1 MGYRKPVPNNVS
13 KALGVVNQERL
24 FYQKCIDAQII
35 TYNDTILN
43 TYCSFVLNKYI
54 TIDDKDPV
62 WMNET
67 KKLKINFYKQL
78 GKKLNNS
85 LLQGVNYWSI
95 LKTFYNDIKVLS
107 ILPVLVG
114 NNVIT
119 DIKNKPNNSNKFFA
133 DQCTPLQNDSV
144 LPINQM
150 SIIQSKIS
158 TLRFQ

>member
-1 MGYRKPVPNNVS
+1 MTSSTKS
-13 KALGVVNQERL
+13 
-24 FYQKCIDAQII
+24 
-35 TYNDTILN
+35 TY
-43 TYCSFVLNKYI
+43 
-54 TIDDKDPV
+54 
-62 WMNET
+62 
-67 KKLKINFYKQL
+67 YKQL

-119 DIKNKPNNSNKFFA
+119 DIKNKPNISNKFFA
-133 DQCTPLQNDSV
+133 DQCTPLQNDSE

-158 TLRFQ
+158 TLRFQWKRNSRNNQSISHT